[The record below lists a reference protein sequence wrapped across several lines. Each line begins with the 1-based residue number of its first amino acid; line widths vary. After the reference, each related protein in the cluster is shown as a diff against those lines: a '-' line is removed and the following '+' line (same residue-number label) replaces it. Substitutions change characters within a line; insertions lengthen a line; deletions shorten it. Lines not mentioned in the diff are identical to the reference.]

1 MNAELFL
8 ANLPALLIAVPLF
21 GAFLTPVFGRFLS
34 KIRDAWVI
42 FTSLAASMIA
52 LLLAVQVYVKGHVL
66 YVFGTAP
73 GVGAISMNSNGIPT
87 RILFV
92 IDGFGAFMLVSAA
105 IVSFSVVLHLI
116 ASQRKRSSK
125 SEFYALYLLLVAGI
139 FGLVSTGD
147 LFNFFVFLEITS
159 LAASALIAYHRN
171 GAFAAEGALKYLI
184 TNTIGG
190 LMILFAIGLLYSQ
203 YNSLNMAVIAHNLSL
218 TNLNL
223 LTLVLFIA
231 GLATKA
237 GIVPFHLAT
246 PDAYSVAPSGVT
258 ALMIVASQTGLYGM
272 FRILFSVYGSVFTST
287 IVGWIVIILGIL
299 SMFIGVTMAIP
310 QKDIKRLLSYHAVS
324 QTGYM
329 LLGVGVALAVLDDT
343 TLMNSFGQM
352 AMKGGLFHIIN
363 HAMYKGLLF
372 LAVGAVIFRTGVWDL
387 NDMGG
392 LGHKM
397 KWTMVFFLIGALAI
411 AGIPPFNG
419 FASKLMIYESTF
431 AFNPAIAIIAMIVSI
446 LTLASFMKV
455 FHSAFM
461 GPELPEYVGVREA
474 PKLMLVGMAILAA
487 FVIVFGFVPDIVVD
501 TLIVPAADAL
511 FNQGQYVLFVLGEG
525 L

>member
-1 MNAELFL
+1 MNADVLL

-21 GAFLTPVFGRFLS
+21 GAFLTPVFGRFLP

-42 FTSLAASMIA
+42 LASFASSAVA
-52 LLLAVQVYVKGHVL
+52 LLLAAQVYAHGAVV
-66 YVFGTAP
+66 YVFGAAP
-73 GVGAISMNSNGIPT
+73 GTGTVPVDSGGIPV
-87 RILFV
+87 RILFN

-105 IVSFSVVLHLI
+105 IVSFAVILYLTV
-116 ASQRKRSSK
+116 SQSKRSSR

-139 FGLVSTGD
+139 FGMVSTGD
-147 LFNFFVFLEITS
+147 MFNFFVFLEINS

-171 GAFAAEGALKYLI
+171 GGLAAEGALKYLI
-184 TNTIGG
+184 VNTVGG
-190 LMILFAIGLLYSQ
+190 LMILFAIGLLYAQ
-203 YNSLNMAVIAHNLSL
+203 YNSLNMAVIACNLSL
-218 TNLNL
+218 TTLNL
-223 LTLVLFIA
+223 LALILFIA

-237 GIVPFHLAT
+237 GAVPFHFAT

-258 ALMIVASQTGLYGM
+258 ALMIVASQAGLYGM
-272 FRILFSVYGSVFTST
+272 FRILFSVYGGVFTSAT
-287 IVGWIVIILGIL
+287 VGWIVIILGVL

-329 LLGVGVALAVLDDT
+329 LLGVGVALAVLGDV
-343 TLMNSFGQM
+343 TLTNAFGQM
-352 AMKGGLFHIIN
+352 AMEGGLFHIIN

-372 LAVGAVIFRTGVWDL
+372 LAVGAVIYRTGVWNL
-387 NDMGG
+387 NEMGG

-397 KWTMVFFLIGALAI
+397 KWTMIFFLIGALAI

-431 AFNPAIAIIAMIVSI
+431 AFNPAIAIIAMVVSI

-455 FHSAFM
+455 FHSVFM
-461 GPELPEYVGVREA
+461 GPELPEYAGVREV
-474 PKLMLVGMAILAA
+474 PKRMLAGMAILAV
-487 FVIVFGFVPDIVVD
+487 FVIIFGIVPDLVVD
-501 TLIVPAADAL
+501 TLITPAADAL
-511 FNQGQYVLFVLGEG
+511 LHQWQYILSVLGGG